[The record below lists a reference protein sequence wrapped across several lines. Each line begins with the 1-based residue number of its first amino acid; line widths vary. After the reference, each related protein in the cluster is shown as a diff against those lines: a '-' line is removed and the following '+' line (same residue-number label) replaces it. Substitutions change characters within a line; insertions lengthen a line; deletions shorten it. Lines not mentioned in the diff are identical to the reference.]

1 VRRVDQA
8 EVDAKVKAA
17 EQKMIFLL
25 QHPLRKRLLGLYV
38 ESREPLS
45 PKELADYTKEPLVNV
60 AMHVRVL
67 RDHGAVYLA
76 EERPNRGAVEHFYA
90 ATGMV
95 DVVRWAREALGVKSL
110 AEAVQELR
118 EDDELM
124 ERLNRRLEED
134 RPVLEALKGPKKK
147 IRGRRTQRTKASS
160 SIGKSYQA
168 RPRMQKL

>member
-1 VRRVDQA
+1 MDQA
-8 EVDAKVKAA
+8 EVDTKVKAA
-17 EQKMIFLL
+17 EGKMIFLL
-25 QHPLRKRLLGLYV
+25 QHPLRKRLLALYV

-67 RDHGAVYLA
+67 RDHGAVYLV
-76 EERPNRGAVEHFYA
+76 EEQPSRGAVEHFYT

-110 AEAVQELR
+110 VKAVQELR
-118 EDDELM
+118 EDPEYM

-134 RPVLEALKGPKKK
+134 RPVLEALRESEEEDQQPKNSENKD
-147 IRGRRTQRTKASS
+147 Q
-160 SIGKSYQA
+160 
-168 RPRMQKL
+168 

>member
-1 VRRVDQA
+1 MDQA

-60 AMHVRVL
+60 AMHIRVL

-90 ATGMV
+90 ATAMV

-110 AEAVQELR
+110 AEAVQALR
-118 EDDELM
+118 EDPEYM

-134 RPVLEALKGPKKK
+134 RPVLEALRKSEEEDKK
-147 IRGRRTQRTKASS
+147 
-160 SIGKSYQA
+160 
-168 RPRMQKL
+168 QKNSDHEGQ